1 MIRAGGSITIDGMIT
16 APAYIEFND
25 NAPTT
30 IDDYLPETTKVG
42 YRTYSDGKS
51 TVWIGSVGDSAPAY
65 LLTVVSGTGAEP
77 MRWVHKCPLRQIPR
91 ARKII

>member
-51 TVWIGSVGDSAPAY
+51 NVWVRVGGKQVKMCAKLAMYS
-65 LLTVVSGTGAEP
+65 
-77 MRWVHKCPLRQIPR
+77 MQHWVRP
-91 ARKII
+91 